1 MQVEDVSWVCL
12 SSWRSSQQQGHLPVC
27 DGLLGKIVID
37 DKGVLSVI
45 SEELSN
51 GTSGVRG
58 QELKGS
64 SLGSGGSN
72 NDGVLKGVMELE
84 GVDDVGNS
92 GSLLSD
98 CDINAEELFLDVSRV
113 EVGLLV
119 DDGINGDGGLAG
131 LSVTNDQLSLSS
143 TNGHEAVDCLET
155 GLHRLVH

>member
-1 MQVEDVSWVCL
+1 MQVEDVSWVGL

-37 DKGVLSVI
+37 DKCVLSVV

-64 SLGSGGSN
+64 SLGSSGSN

-143 TNGHEAVDCLET
+143 TNRHEAVDCLET
-155 GLHRLVH
+155 GLHRLVD